1 MRKIY
6 ITYVTITVDLWRQF
20 ELLGSTYTWIFSIV
34 NNTCNTVLHGPSL
47 VESEDAEELQI
58 QKANYK
64 L

>member
-1 MRKIY
+1 MLQLQLI
-6 ITYVTITVDLWRQF
+6 F
-20 ELLGSTYTWIFSIV
+20 EGKFEPLGSTYTWIFSIV